1 MYFILKKVFWKLF
14 IYFILFEKQKYCYV
28 WEAEFIDNFYV
39 GGLFK
44 MKNLEEKRII
54 HVQEILKKLDTII
67 HILLSMWGHITYR

>member
-39 GGLFK
+39 GG
-44 MKNLEEKRII
+44 
-54 HVQEILKKLDTII
+54 
-67 HILLSMWGHITYR
+67 